1 MSDPCYCIV
10 LRRASRRLTAIYDAA
25 LAPLGVNLAQ
35 FSLLRTIRRTEPV
48 SLTRLGHET
57 ELDRSTVGR
66 NVRVLEG
73 RGLVSV
79 DGVGHRESMVTLCG
93 PGKTLLAEGAPLWE
107 GAQKEVED
115 VLGRD
120 DTLQLVDLLRALA
133 FEDSGDTADG
143 KVSA

>member
-1 MSDPCYCIV
+1 MSNPCYCIV

-35 FSLLRTIRRTEPV
+35 FSLLRTIQRTEPV

-66 NVRVLEG
+66 NVRVLER

-79 DGVGHRESMVTLCG
+79 DAVGHRESMVTLCG
-93 PGKTLLAEGAPLWE
+93 PGKRLLAEGAPMWS
-107 GAQKEVED
+107 GAQTEVET

-120 DTLQLVDLLRALA
+120 DTLQLVGLLRALA
-133 FEDSGDTADG
+133 FEDSGETADG
-143 KVSA
+143 KASA

>member
-1 MSDPCYCIV
+1 MRVYTRIMSDPCYCIV

-73 RGLVSV
+73 HGPGLRRCGRPPRV
-79 DGVGHRESMVTLCG
+79 DGDAVR
-93 PGKTLLAEGAPLWE
+93 PGQDAA
-107 GAQKEVED
+107 
-115 VLGRD
+115 
-120 DTLQLVDLLRALA
+120 
-133 FEDSGDTADG
+133 
-143 KVSA
+143 